1 MRNLNIVQNSPFKV
15 NGSIT
20 VALVRESLMLET
32 RGSSTLLSIVKRVG
46 CLKEYG
52 IPLCVFMGRNIA
64 FVQYSLSQVDGTST
78 AALVRKL

>member
-1 MRNLNIVQNSPFKV
+1 V
-15 NGSIT
+15 NGRST

-32 RGSSTLLSIVKRVG
+32 RGCSTLFSIAKGVG

-52 IPLCVFMGRNIA
+52 IPLCVFMGRNIT
-64 FVQYSLSQVDGTST
+64 FVQYRLSQVDGTST